1 MSNLKSKLSE
11 MESQRA
17 AKCLEYEIISKENVN
32 LHQKVKLLE
41 QRLKGK
47 ELELQN
53 NVSVTNEMSTI
64 IEGLEDVKKTLIL
77 ENTELQ
83 VNIKF

>member
-17 AKCLEYEIISKENVN
+17 TKCLEYEIISKENIN

>member
-1 MSNLKSKLSE
+1 MSNLKSKLGE
-11 MESQRA
+11 MESQKA
-17 AKCLEYEIISKENVN
+17 TKCLEYEIISKENSN
-32 LHQKVKLLE
+32 LHQKVKFLE

-53 NVSVTNEMSTI
+53 NSSVTKEMSTI
-64 IEGLEDVKKTLIL
+64 IEGLEDVKKTLLL

>member
-11 MESQRA
+11 MESLRA
-17 AKCLEYEIISKENVN
+17 TKYLEYEIISKENVN
-32 LHQKVKLLE
+32 LNQKVKLLE

-53 NVSVTNEMSTI
+53 NSSVTNEMSTI